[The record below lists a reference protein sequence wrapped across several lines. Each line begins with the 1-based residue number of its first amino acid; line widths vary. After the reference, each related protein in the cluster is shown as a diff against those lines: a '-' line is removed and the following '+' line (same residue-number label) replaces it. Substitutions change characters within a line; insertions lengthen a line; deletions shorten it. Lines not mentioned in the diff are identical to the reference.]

1 MMKKWFS
8 NKDVG
13 LFFDDIP
20 QVGIRYYIPTMPAEE
35 KKSIEKYSKNLNNME
50 NNLEHQ
56 KSEFDNLEES
66 IRLLLINSILNEIP
80 NE

>member
-1 MMKKWFS
+1 MNGVKTSYDKLS
-8 NKDVG
+8 DQNE
-13 LFFDDIP
+13 LL
-20 QVGIRYYIPTMPAEE
+20 